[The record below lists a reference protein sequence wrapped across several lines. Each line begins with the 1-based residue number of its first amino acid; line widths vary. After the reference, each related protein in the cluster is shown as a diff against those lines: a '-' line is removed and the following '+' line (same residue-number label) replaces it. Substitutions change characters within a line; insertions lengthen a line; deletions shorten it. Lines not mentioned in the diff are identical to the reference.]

1 MTVAPAPAAKP
12 NLGALVAKIALSER
26 GKRYAY
32 GASGPRAFD
41 CSGLVLYAYRRAGLA
56 RSIHGG
62 HSARGMYRW
71 ARAHRLTSRSHPR
84 AGDIVVYGGG
94 SHVGIYIGR
103 GLVVSA
109 LNGRQGIRIT
119 RLHALRTPFT
129 AFIHPQY

>member
-1 MTVAPAPAAKP
+1 V
-12 NLGALVAKIALSER
+12 
-26 GKRYAY
+26 
-32 GASGPRAFD
+32 
-41 CSGLVLYAYRRAGLA
+41 
-56 RSIHGG
+56 
-62 HSARGMYRW
+62 
-71 ARAHRLTSRSHPR
+71 
-84 AGDIVVYGGG
+84 GDIVVYGGG